1 MNISYCCIASY
12 KFQFLFLPFL
22 LMYTIF
28 FEFSQ
33 DGFFVG
39 DNVDGIGA
47 SAGSGVGF
55 NVGDMVGVLLGGAFV
70 SITTS
75 DDNDDAIKVR
85 YNKLGGI
92 DRK

>member
-1 MNISYCCIASY
+1 
-12 KFQFLFLPFL
+12 
-22 LMYTIF
+22 MYTIF

-47 SAGSGVGF
+47 SAGSGVGC